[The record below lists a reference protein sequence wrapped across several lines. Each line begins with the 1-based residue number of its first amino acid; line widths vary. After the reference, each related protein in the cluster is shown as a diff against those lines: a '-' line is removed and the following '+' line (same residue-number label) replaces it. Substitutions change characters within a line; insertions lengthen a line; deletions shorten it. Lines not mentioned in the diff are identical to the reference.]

1 LQNSDQP
8 VVPETAPTFFQ
19 VARRPKW
26 IGALVISLMVA
37 AVFAAFGQWQLERT
51 FTQEQ
56 PADVLYN
63 IESVAVK
70 IDTKNIYIIANR
82 LNEGSQGYWLVGNT
96 IDQQNKSLT
105 VAFGWSADL
114 AEIQG
119 ERQALIDS
127 DLGKVETKLEGVFIP
142 SEAPRPQQNELP
154 YVFDSLSLAQLIN
167 IYSPESPIESQPEIL
182 ALNGSSQA
190 SAWPPLQAI
199 DVTYEAVQRIN
210 WLSAFYF
217 LEWVLFAG
225 FALFLWWRLVRDEQI
240 LLAGEKVN

>member
-1 LQNSDQP
+1 MAQ
-8 VVPETAPTFFQ
+8 TAATFFQ

-26 IGALVISLMVA
+26 IGALVISLLVA

-51 FTQEQ
+51 FTKEQ
-56 PADVLYN
+56 PGNVSYN
-63 IESVAVK
+63 VESVSVK
-70 IDTKNIYIIANR
+70 IDTKNVYIITNR
-82 LNEGSQGYWLVGNT
+82 LNDGAQGYWLVGNT
-96 IDQQNKSLT
+96 IDQENKSLT

-114 AEIQG
+114 KELQG
-119 ERQALIDS
+119 ERQALIESALD
-127 DLGKVETKLEGVFIP
+127 KEETKLEGVFIP

-154 YVFDSLSLAQLIN
+154 YVYDSLSLAQLVN
-167 IYSPESPIESQPEIL
+167 VYSPENAIESQPEIL

-199 DVTYEAVQRIN
+199 DITYEAVQRIN

>member
-1 LQNSDQP
+1 M
-8 VVPETAPTFFQ
+8 PETAPTFFQ

-26 IGALVISLMVA
+26 IGALVISLAVA
-37 AVFAAFGQWQLERT
+37 AIFAAFGQWQLERT
-51 FTQEQ
+51 FTKDQL
-56 PADVLYN
+56 ANVAYN
-63 IESVAVK
+63 VESVSVK

-82 LNEGSQGYWLVGNT
+82 LNDGAQGYWLVGNT
-96 IDQQNKSLT
+96 TDQDNKSLT

-114 AEIQG
+114 AELQG

-127 DLGKVETKLEGVFIP
+127 DLGKVVTKLEGVFIP
-142 SEAPRPQQNELP
+142 SEAPRAQENELP
-154 YVFDSLSLAQLIN
+154 YIFDSLSLAQLVN
-167 IYSPESPIESQPEIL
+167 VYSPDAAIPSQPEIL

-199 DVTYEAVQRIN
+199 DITYEAVQRIN

>member
-8 VVPETAPTFFQ
+8 QVPESAPTFFQ

-26 IGALVISLMVA
+26 IGALLISLAVA

-51 FTQEQ
+51 FTKEQ
-56 PADVLYN
+56 PANVLYN
-63 IESVAVK
+63 VESVSVK

-82 LNEGSQGYWLVGNT
+82 LNDGAQGYWLIGNT
-96 IDQQNKSLT
+96 TDQENKSLT

-114 AEIQG
+114 AEVQG

-127 DLGKVETKLEGVFIP
+127 GLDKEITKLEGVFIP

-154 YVFDSLSLAQLIN
+154 YVFDSLSLAQLVN
-167 IYSPESPIESQPEIL
+167 VYSPEKALESQPEIL
-182 ALNGSSQA
+182 ALIGSSQA

-199 DVTYEAVQRIN
+199 DITYEAIQRIN

>member
-1 LQNSDQP
+1 LQSSDQAI
-8 VVPETAPTFFQ
+8 VPETAPTFFQ

-26 IGALVISLMVA
+26 IGALVIALAVA

-51 FTQEQ
+51 FTKEQ

-63 IESVAVK
+63 IESVSVK
-70 IDTKNIYIIANR
+70 IDTKNVYIISNR
-82 LNEGSQGYWLVGNT
+82 LNEGTQGYWLVGNT
-96 IDQQNKSLT
+96 TDQENKSLT

-114 AEIQG
+114 AEVQG

-127 DLGKVETKLEGVFIP
+127 DLGKVDTKLEGVFIP

-154 YVFDSLSLAQLIN
+154 YVFDSLSLAQLVN
-167 IYSPESPIESQPEIL
+167 VYSSDAAITSQPEIL

-199 DVTYEAVQRIN
+199 DIAYEAVQRIN

-217 LEWVLFAG
+217 LEWVLFAA

-240 LLAGEKVN
+240 LLSGEKVN